1 MYWVLYVAVRKHH
14 ATKPIWEGK
23 DLFGLYVLL
32 ITVYYE
38 GNHDKKL
45 KARSTAETMEERK
58 LGLFSYITQSHL
70 PKECHLPQWAGPSN
84 IINQVMFPHTYIQ
97 AKQMGASFN

>member
-14 ATKPIWEGK
+14 ATKPMWQGK

-58 LGLFSYITQSHL
+58 LGLFSYMLQNHL
-70 PKECHLPQWAGPSN
+70 LGDSSMFDGLSPSST
-84 IINQVMFPHTYIQ
+84 IINQENTLQTSLQVLT
-97 AKQMGASFN
+97 